1 MKRKLVIAALAAGVI
16 FSSVI
21 SVAAVSALVMEKS
34 RYDFQRAKHARA
46 VRTLGTQE
54 NFYALS
60 RPGTPEYAL
69 AVQAAQVPAG
79 DPADR
84 PPAPR
89 PGRRGVPTPAEPP
102 EIPINAPQDTTVVTT
117 ADGRTVVLSRNQPGS
132 PYGIGERDYEL
143 YNRSRSTMRLG
154 QSLTVG
160 PNDIVRDATVIF
172 GDAQVA
178 GHVTGTLVVWFG
190 NAQIERTA
198 VIDGDFLSVGGSV
211 KVQEGA
217 TVHRDLVVVGG
228 PLDAPAGF
236 GAGGGQ
242 IVIGSGMLGGSLNA
256 AVPFLSRGLLWG
268 RVIVPEIPWVWGV
281 LTLFF
286 LLYAVLN
293 LIFDRPVR
301 ACAATLQNRPLSTF
315 GTGLLVLLLVGPVC
329 VLLAVSIIGI
339 AVVPF
344 VICALIAGGMI
355 GKVSVARMI
364 GMTAVAEDPDSGR
377 ASAARSFVIGFAV
390 LTIAYMIPLL
400 GIITWG
406 IAGVMGLGSAML
418 TFMSAYRREN
428 PREKTPAMV
437 PPGPVPPS
445 PVPPTVMPPSPP
457 FPASSTAF
465 DASAGAVPVTP
476 PPFQATAPP
485 QSGGYAA
492 YAPGAYAATG
502 LLVAQPRA
510 MFRDR
515 LAAFIVDLIAVGM
528 VAAFLGAIFDFDGP
542 GPFFPLLLVYYI
554 VFWTWRQT
562 SFGGLV
568 CQLRLVRADGM
579 PLSFADALVRGLA
592 GIFSLLVVG
601 IGALWII
608 RDPERQA
615 WHDKIAGTYVV
626 KVPRTW
632 SI

>member
-1 MKRKLVIAALAAGVI
+1 MKRKLVIATLALAVV

-21 SVAAVSALVMEKS
+21 SVAAVSALLQEKS
-34 RYDFQRAKHARA
+34 RYNFERTPQYARA
-46 VRTLGTQE
+46 LRTPGSVARAQ
-54 NFYALS
+54 ALR

-69 AVQAAQVPAG
+69 AVQVQEQPAAPPEGPA
-79 DPADR
+79 A
-84 PPAPR
+84 PAPR
-89 PGRRGVPTPAEPP
+89 QGRRGAPP
-102 EIPINAPQDTTVVTT
+102 PSAPIPINAPQDTTVVTT
-117 ADGRTVVLSRNQPGS
+117 RDGQTVVLSRGQA
-132 PYGIGERDYEL
+132 GEPFELEPNYEL
-143 YNRSRSTMRLG
+143 YERSRNAMRLG
-154 QSLTVG
+154 QNLTVS
-160 PNDIVRDATVIF
+160 PNDVVRDAVVIF
-172 GDAQVA
+172 GDARIA
-178 GHVTGTLVVWFG
+178 GHVTGNLLVWFG
-190 NAQIERTA
+190 KAEIDRTA
-198 VIDGDFLSVGGSV
+198 VIEGDFVAVGGSV
-211 KVQEGA
+211 TVQEGA
-217 TVHRDLVVVGG
+217 SVRRDLVVVGG

-256 AVPFLSRGLLWG
+256 VVPFLSRGLLWG
-268 RVIVPEIPWVWGV
+268 RVIVPELPWIWGV

-293 LIFDRPVR
+293 LVFDRPVR
-301 ACAATLQNRPLSTF
+301 ACAATLQNRPLTTF

-344 VICALIAGGMI
+344 VICAVIAGGMI
-355 GKVSVARMI
+355 GKVSVARLI
-364 GMTAVAEDPDSGR
+364 GLTAVAEDPDGGR

-400 GIITWG
+400 GILTWG

-437 PPGPVPPS
+437 PPSPMPP
-445 PVPPTVMPPSPP
+445 PVMPPPAPP
-457 FPASSTAF
+457 FPASSAAF
-465 DASAGAVPVTP
+465 DASAGATPVAP
-476 PPFQATAPP
+476 PPFEAAAPP
-485 QSGGYAA
+485 QGGAYAA
-492 YAPGAYAATG
+492 YAPAAYATSG

-510 MFRDR
+510 LFRDR

-554 VFWTWRQT
+554 VFWTWKQT
-562 SFGGLV
+562 TFGGLV

-579 PLSFADALVRGLA
+579 PLSFADSLVRGLA
-592 GIFSLLVVG
+592 GIFSLLVFG
-601 IGALWII
+601 LGALWII

-632 SI
+632 SL

>member
-1 MKRKLVIAALAAGVI
+1 MKRKLVIATMAIGVI

-21 SVAAVSALVMEKS
+21 SVAAVSALVREKS
-34 RYDFQRAKHARA
+34 RADFRRSLQYERAL
-46 VRTLGTQE
+46 RT
-54 NFYALS
+54 
-60 RPGTPEYAL
+60 PGSVEYAL
-69 AVQAAQVPAG
+69 AAQAQEPPA
-79 DPADR
+79 PA
-84 PPAPR
+84 PEPAPAPAPR
-89 PGRRGVPTPAEPP
+89 PGRRGLPTPTVETPP
-102 EIPINAPQDTTVVTT
+102 IPIDAPRYEDQF
-117 ADGRTVVLSRNQPGS
+117 P
-132 PYGIGERDYEL
+132 ERDYEL
-143 YNRSRSTMRLG
+143 YGRSRNAMRLG
-154 QSLTVG
+154 QNMTVG
-160 PNDIVRDATVIF
+160 PNDVVRDAVVIF
-172 GDAQVA
+172 GDARIA
-178 GHVTGTLVVWFG
+178 GHVTGNLLVWFG
-190 NAQIERTA
+190 KAEIERTA
-198 VIDGDFLSVGGSV
+198 VIDGDFVSVGGSV
-211 KVQEGA
+211 TVQEGA
-217 TVHRDLVVVGG
+217 AAHRDLVVVGG
-228 PLDAPAGF
+228 PLEAPAAF
-236 GAGGGQ
+236 AAGGAQ

-256 AVPFLSRGLLWG
+256 VVPFLSRGLLWG
-268 RVIVPEIPWVWGV
+268 RVIVPELPWIWGV
-281 LTLFF
+281 LALFF

-301 ACAATLQNRPLSTF
+301 ACAATLQNRPLTTF
-315 GTGLLVLLLVGPVC
+315 GTGLLVLLLMGPVC
-329 VLLAVSIIGI
+329 VLLAFSIIGI

-355 GKVSVARMI
+355 GKVSVARLI
-364 GMTAVAEDPDSGR
+364 GMTAVEEDPDGSR
-377 ASAARSFVIGFAV
+377 AHAARSFVIGFAV

-437 PPGPVPPS
+437 PPGPVPPA
-445 PVPPTVMPPSPP
+445 PMPST

-485 QSGGYAA
+485 QGGGAYAA
-492 YAPGAYAATG
+492 YAPGAYAASG

-515 LAAFIVDLIAVGM
+515 LAAFIVDLLAVGM

-542 GPFFPLLLVYYI
+542 GPFFPMLLVYYI
-554 VFWTWRQT
+554 VLWTWKQT
-562 SFGGLV
+562 TFGGIV

-579 PLSFADALVRGLA
+579 PLSFADSLVRGLA
-592 GIFSLLVVG
+592 GIFSLLVFG
-601 IGALWII
+601 LGALWII

-632 SI
+632 SL